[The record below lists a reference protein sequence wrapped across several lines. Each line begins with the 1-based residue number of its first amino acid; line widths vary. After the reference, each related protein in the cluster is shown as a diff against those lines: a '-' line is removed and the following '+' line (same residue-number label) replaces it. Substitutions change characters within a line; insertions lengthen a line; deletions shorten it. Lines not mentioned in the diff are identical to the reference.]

1 MIEELDI
8 VVLNRDMS
16 ENGLVAGDT
25 GTVVHCYADG
35 LAYEVEFLAADGDT
49 VALLTLEKDD
59 VRPLQAGEIFHVRE
73 LVTA

>member
-8 VVLNRDMS
+8 IVLNRDLR

-25 GTVVHCYADG
+25 GTVVHRYADG

-49 VALLTLEKDD
+49 IALLTLKKDD